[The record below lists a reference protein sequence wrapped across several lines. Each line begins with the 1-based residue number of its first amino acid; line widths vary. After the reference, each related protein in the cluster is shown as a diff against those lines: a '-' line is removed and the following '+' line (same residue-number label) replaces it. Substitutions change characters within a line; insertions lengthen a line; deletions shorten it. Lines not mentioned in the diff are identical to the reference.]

1 MGRVKMARE
10 RNEKVWEEIRKKV
23 EELKY
28 GNVIITIHDGRI
40 VQVETSTKQRFD

>member
-1 MGRVKMARE
+1 MARE